1 MKIRTAELI
10 TGSEQPVGEGI
21 TSPVRAVLRV
31 DDQILNGIVKSIS
44 LEKIAAE
51 CLCAVLLRHWGAPV
65 PEPIIVVGNPI
76 KFASI
81 DVGYP
86 NLKQR
91 IGFTDQLSQAEQ
103 NALIKF
109 GGDLIS
115 KCEST
120 PLVIAADEAIGNFDR
135 NLGNILWDGSQVAF
149 VDHERSLGLEN
160 DPDLNKLALIVSNA
174 DNLSSIQ
181 TSAVAIALTLSIDI
195 MKSIKSSDVDVSAH
209 SEYLSSRI
217 TKLAS
222 QVLSRFPEPKDLL
235 TGLN

>member
-1 MKIRTAELI
+1 M
-10 TGSEQPVGEGI
+10 
-21 TSPVRAVLRV
+21 
-31 DDQILNGIVKSIS
+31 
-44 LEKIAAE
+44 
-51 CLCAVLLRHWGAPV
+51 
-65 PEPIIVVGNPI
+65 
-76 KFASI
+76 
-81 DVGYP
+81 
-86 NLKQR
+86 
-91 IGFTDQLSQAEQ
+91 SQAEQ

-222 QVLSRFPEPKDLL
+222 KVLSRFPEPKDLL